1 MGPKCLGPWP
11 LHVTDISPPST
22 AAASHPIQGTN
33 HPISEPSLDTTAAG
47 EPQGWDLV
55 DAIAPSPQPSKEE
68 GGPPA
73 LERRSSWY
81 VDASDFLVPED
92 TLNAQPSEGVWPV
105 TLGDAQALK
114 PLEFSSKKPPGIES
128 SQQDAVDPEALRGVH
143 QAKAD
148 GMREGAEDTSEHG
161 HGTHLPC
168 TGPGEDEDEDDTAP
182 ESALDTSLD
191 RSFSEDAVTDS
202 SGSGT
207 LPRVRG
213 RVSKGTSKRRKKRP
227 SRNQEG
233 KWGVGCGEPGCA
245 TPGSGHVVRADCPTT
260 GPGTSPCHPAGP
272 SPIPAGTTGSTSVQE
287 RG

>member
-1 MGPKCLGPWP
+1 MPKILVLALTDTSLSIP
-11 LHVTDISPPST
+11 LST
-22 AAASHPIQGTN
+22 ATASNPSQGTD
-33 HPISEPSLDTTAAG
+33 HPASEAGLDTTAAD

-55 DAIAPSPQPSKEE
+55 DAVTPSPQPSKEE

-81 VDASDFLVPED
+81 VDASDFLAPED
-92 TLNAQPSEGVWPV
+92 APNAQPSEEFWPV
-105 TLGDAQALK
+105 TLGDGQALK
-114 PLEFSSKKPPGIES
+114 PLEFSNNKPPGVES
-128 SQQDAVDPEALRGVH
+128 SPQDTPDPEALRVVH
-143 QAKAD
+143 QAEAD
-148 GMREGAEDTSEHG
+148 STSEG
-161 HGTHLPC
+161 PEDAAERGQSTHLPR
-168 TGPGEDEDEDDTAP
+168 TGPGEDEDEEDTAP

-207 LPRVRG
+207 LPRVQG

-233 KWGVGCGEPGCA
+233 NWEVGIGEQDWGTA
-245 TPGSGHVVRADCPTT
+245 GSDHMVEADCPTT
-260 GPGTSPCHPAGP
+260 GPGTFPCYPAGP
-272 SPIPAGTTGSTSVQE
+272 SLTPAGTTDSTSIQE

>member
-1 MGPKCLGPWP
+1 MDA
-11 LHVTDISPPST
+11 VT
-22 AAASHPIQGTN
+22 
-33 HPISEPSLDTTAAG
+33 
-47 EPQGWDLV
+47 
-55 DAIAPSPQPSKEE
+55 PSPQPSKEE

-92 TLNAQPSEGVWPV
+92 NLNAQPSEGIWPV
-105 TLGDAQALK
+105 TLGDDQALK
-114 PLEFSSKKPPGIES
+114 PLEFSSNKPPGVES
-128 SQQDAVDPEALRGVH
+128 SPQNAVDPEALWGVR

-148 GMREGAEDTSEHG
+148 GTREGPEDTAERG
-161 HGTHLPC
+161 HSPHLPC
-168 TGPGEDEDEDDTAP
+168 TGPGEDEDQDDTAP

-233 KWGVGCGEPGCA
+233 NWEAGRGGQGWE
-245 TPGSGHVVRADCPTT
+245 TSGSGHVVRTDCPTT

-272 SPIPAGTTGSTSVQE
+272 SPIPAGTTGSTSIQE